1 MSASDS
7 VELVGATRLI
17 TTVDGAAVETRGVS
31 KVFGGNVVLHDVS
44 VEVVPGTVHAFVGEN
59 GAGKST
65 LAKIIAGVQK
75 ADGGVL
81 LVDGEEVEFAGTYD
95 AKNHGI
101 AMVHQEL
108 SVKPSLSVAENVLF
122 GLEPTRAGFVQR
134 KQMYRDSIPYLE
146 LVGLDVSPNDV
157 AGSLTTPQQQLLEIA
172 HAVATHARIIIL
184 DEPSSS
190 LATHDARK
198 LMDLVRR
205 LREAGQTVILVSHDF
220 DEVIDIADTVTC
232 LRDGELV
239 TTCPVSEVDNE
250 RLIRLVTGRDIDR
263 SVRHESD
270 ATSEVVLS
278 VSGLDAEGVRSVSFE
293 LHAGEILGIGGL
305 VGSGRTELLL
315 ALMGEHHIHRGRIEL
330 LGEEYVPSSTYEAMK
345 KGLSL
350 VPESRKEQGLVLGR
364 SVSDNIA
371 MASYRRFSKGGVIR
385 RGEVRAAAERQ
396 RRDLGI
402 KVSGL
407 EQRVRELS
415 GGNQQK
421 VLLSKWLETGPRVL
435 ILDEPTRG
443 VDIGA
448 KADIYRIIE
457 AAAAH
462 GTAVVVISS
471 ELPEVLGLSDRVV
484 VMRSGRLVADL
495 PNEDLSEEA
504 VMEHAFGLVSQV
516 AHETRKEASA

>member
-1 MSASDS
+1 MSAPESHA
-7 VELVGATRLI
+7 LVGATRLI
-17 TTVDGAAVETRGVS
+17 TTVEGAAVEVRNVD
-31 KVFGGNVVLHDVS
+31 KVFGGNVALRDVS
-44 VEVVPGTVHAFVGEN
+44 VRVQPGTVHAFVGEN

-75 ADGGVL
+75 ADGGTL
-81 LVDGEEVEFAGTYD
+81 LVDGEEVEFSGPHE

-134 KQMYRDSIPYLE
+134 KRMHRDCIPYIE

-157 AGSLTTPQQQLLEIA
+157 AGALTTPQQQLLEIA

-205 LREAGQTVILVSHDF
+205 LRSAGQTVILVSHDF
-220 DEVIDIADTVTC
+220 EEVIDIADTVTC

-239 TTCPVSEVDNE
+239 TTCPIEEVDNE

-263 SVRHESD
+263 SARHDSD

-278 VSGLDAEGVRSVSFE
+278 VRDLTAEGVRGASFE

-305 VGSGRTELLL
+305 VGSGRTELML
-315 ALMGEHHIHRGRIEL
+315 ALMGEHRVLGGAFEL
-330 LGEEYVPSSTYEAMK
+330 LGEAYTPTSTYAAMR
-345 KGLSL
+345 KGLAL
-350 VPESRKEQGLVLGR
+350 VPESRKEQGLVLGASVQENIDLAALGSLTSGLFTSRKR
-364 SVSDNIA
+364 ST
-371 MASYRRFSKGGVIR
+371 
-385 RGEVRAAAERQ
+385 ELAEKYIEQLR
-396 RRDLGI
+396 I
-402 KVSGL
+402 KVASPDIAV
-407 EQRVRELS
+407 ESLS

-421 VLLSKWLETGPRVL
+421 VVIASALATNPRILL
-435 ILDEPTRG
+435 LDEPTKG
-443 VDIGA
+443 IDIGA
-448 KADIYRIIE
+448 KEEI
-457 AAAAH
+457 
-462 GTAVVVISS
+462 
-471 ELPEVLGLSDRVV
+471 LGLIRELAKRGLAVLMVSSVIPELLTSCDRVL
-484 VMRSGRLVADL
+484 VMRGGRIVGDL
-495 PNEDLSEEA
+495 DAAEAQEEDIARLA
-504 VMEHAFGLVSQV
+504 LAG
-516 AHETRKEASA
+516 